1 MMKMTRAFNL
11 IYLLEMDLQCEVNIV
26 AITLQ
31 DKSVAL
37 QIAHVM

>member
-1 MMKMTRAFNL
+1 MMKMTRTFYL
-11 IYLLEMDLQCEVNIV
+11 IYLLEMDLQCEVNIA

-31 DKSVAL
+31 DKSLVL